1 MTVFALLVLAIIII
15 GVTLFHMA
23 KEGGIKAEQQKQQ
36 VEATERQEKAVK
48 AQIVIEKETIDD
60 IKIKMKN
67 KYTRD

>member
-15 GVTLFHMA
+15 GITLFHMA

-36 VEATERQEKAVK
+36 VEAAIQQKKADDAK
-48 AQIVIEKETIDD
+48 IVIDATPIIEIRE
-60 IKIKMKN
+60 KMK